1 MTGHAIQEADSTPF
15 AILAAMLEDAA
26 NSIDRDIGF
35 ALDRIVAVR
44 DMLLG
49 RQSKAVPQPESGG
62 LAPWQA
68 RQVAAYVDAHLDA
81 TISNDDLA
89 AVARLSTGHFCRAF
103 RQTFGTTPHAF
114 VMQRRVDNAST
125 MMMRSSEPLA
135 IIAAACGFTDQA
147 HLSRLFRRL
156 KGDSP
161 ATWRRQYAARPLALA
176 A

>member
-1 MTGHAIQEADSTPF
+1 MTTHTIQDATGTPF
-15 AILAAMLEDAA
+15 ATLAAMLEDAVG
-26 NSIDRDIGF
+26 SIDRDIGF

-49 RQSKAVPQPESGG
+49 RQSRTNPQPESGG

-68 RQVAAYVDAHLDA
+68 RQVAAYVDAHLEDPI
-81 TISNDDLA
+81 TNDGLA

-125 MMMRSSEPLA
+125 MMIRSSEPLA